1 MRSTQKMTQKCF
13 EGFLPLFRNIHWQKE
28 LHSTSYYCFKI
39 RIFVVWND
47 FLSDTTSLPL
57 SESWVASS
65 RSIQLKNSI
74 QQHKQCRMN
83 ESFFR
88 LHGTTAAQLH
98 QDMRNMER
106 GYICLQNILANEC
119 VHWEAK
125 SAEDQK
131 EMHFTR

>member
-1 MRSTQKMTQKCF
+1 
-13 EGFLPLFRNIHWQKE
+13 
-28 LHSTSYYCFKI
+28 
-39 RIFVVWND
+39 
-47 FLSDTTSLPL
+47 
-57 SESWVASS
+57 
-65 RSIQLKNSI
+65 
-74 QQHKQCRMN
+74 MN
-83 ESFFR
+83 ELFFR